1 MNRKKKL
8 ALNSSTA
15 LIYQMISLACGFI
28 LPRIML
34 VYFGSEV
41 NGLVSSVTQFLSL
54 ISLCELGV
62 GSVVQ
67 SALYKPLAQK
77 DEEGISKIVISSE
90 RFFRKIAVILLGYTV
105 LLMVGYP
112 LIVRNDFDYFYTFIL
127 IFVISIST
135 FARYY
140 FGMTYRLLLA
150 ADQLA
155 CIYYIV
161 QSIALIL
168 NTIGCVVLIRFGA
181 SIQIVK
187 LATSL
192 IFLVQPM
199 VFAVVAKRRYKI
211 DRSLKLTE
219 EPIKQKWNGIA
230 QHLASVV
237 LENTDTVV
245 LTLMSTLENVSIYS
259 VYHLVVYGVKRI
271 IVAITNGTQALFGNM
286 LAKKEMQQLEKTFDT
301 MEWLYHTL
309 VTLAF
314 SITAMTILP
323 FVTVYTQSVTDV
335 NYIVPEFAYLITL
348 AKATYCLRLPYN
360 MMVMA
365 AGHYKQTQASA
376 IIEAVLNIVVSV
388 ALVAWLGLVGVA
400 IGTAVAMLYRTCYLA
415 NYLSKNILNRKLKY
429 FLRNLLI
436 DILCVALSVVIIKG
450 FSGFY
455 ALGAV
460 RYSAW
465 FVLAVKVGLTCLAVE
480 LIVNGVIN
488 REKVGMAVQ
497 LIRKKS
503 KRNG

>member
-1 MNRKKKL
+1 MNRKTKL
-8 ALNSSTA
+8 ALNSGTA
-15 LIYQMISLACGFI
+15 LMHQVISLVCGFI

-41 NGLVSSVTQFLSL
+41 NGLVSSISQFLGL

-62 GSVVQ
+62 GAVVQ
-67 SALYKPLAQK
+67 SALYKPLAHK
-77 DEEGISKIVISSE
+77 DQEGISKIVISSE
-90 RFFRKIAVILLGYTV
+90 RFFRKIALILLGYTV

-135 FARYY
+135 FAQYY

-161 QSIALIL
+161 QSVVLIL
-168 NTIGCVVLIRFGA
+168 NTIGCVVLIQLGA
-181 SIQIVK
+181 SIQVVK
-187 LATSL
+187 LTTSL
-192 IFLVQPM
+192 IFLLQPM

-211 DRSLKLTE
+211 DRTLKLTE
-219 EPIKQKWNGIA
+219 EPIKQKWNGMA

-245 LTLMSTLENVSIYS
+245 LTVLSTLENVSIYS

-271 IVAITNGTQALFGNM
+271 IVSITNGTQALFGNM
-286 LAKKEMQQLEKTFDT
+286 LAKGEMEQLEKTFDT
-301 MEWLYHTL
+301 MEWVYHTL

-314 SITAMTILP
+314 SVTAMTILP
-323 FVTVYTQSVTDV
+323 FVTVYTQSVTDL
-335 NYIVPEFAYLITL
+335 NYMVPGFAYLITL
-348 AKATYCLRLPYN
+348 AQATYCLRLPYN
-360 MMVMA
+360 MMVLA

-376 IIEAVLNIVVSV
+376 IIEAALNVVVSV
-388 ALVAWLGLVGVA
+388 ALVAWLGLIGVA

-429 FLRNLLI
+429 FSKNLLI
-436 DILCVALSVVIIKG
+436 DVLCVVLLVVIVKS

-455 ALGAV
+455 IFATV
-460 RYSAW
+460 SYTAW
-465 FVLAVKVGLTCLAVE
+465 IVLALKVGITALLVE
-480 LIVNGVIN
+480 LVVNGIFN
-488 REKVGMAVQ
+488 RQKVGVAIQ
-497 LIRKKS
+497 LLKGKLKK
-503 KRNG
+503 NG